1 MRTAAAALLS
11 VLLASSALAETKRV
25 AVVMGNNAGD
35 GSLAP
40 LRYAEA
46 DASKFA
52 RALLEV
58 GQVSEDDLFVLQGR
72 RLADTEGAIAK
83 ATARIAVLHQ
93 RPENRVMLIFYY
105 SGHSDGEAIEL
116 GGERLS
122 FVDLKRELAK
132 SGAEVRV
139 EIIDACR
146 SGAAVAQKGGH
157 AVPAFTMRLADDLS
171 TSGDAFVASSAA
183 DEVALESPELQGSY
197 FTSALVSGLRG
208 AADTSGDKQ
217 VTLAEAYRYAY
228 DHTVSSTAVTIEGAQ
243 HPTFDFK
250 LSGQG
255 ELVLSQL
262 DRPKAGLVLPDGLDR
277 ALVIDVARDQ
287 VVAELLPGAS
297 RFLALSPGNYAVR
310 AFAHSKSLGT
320 RVELA
325 SGQTREVHFAELET
339 LSAPKVAMKGPG
351 GEAATSLEEPPP
363 ATSRVQIGVTAGASS
378 GVAMNLGPRLGL
390 RVAVEPGFVEG
401 LYAIVNGSYGSAA
414 GVDEMGANVQVGYQ
428 FPIHATNSL
437 TFGVGAEAGP
447 GWVWQHVDG
456 VEAGAGFALMVG
468 PRASARYSL
477 GDHASVELEGGVAFA
492 HVNLD
497 QQGQFVPEPGV
508 TAGMVFGL

>member
-1 MRTAAAALLS
+1 MRTAAALLCL
-11 VLLASSALAETKRV
+11 LLAGTAFAETKRV

-58 GQVSEDDLFVLQGR
+58 GQVNEDDLFVLQGQ
-72 RLADTEGAIAK
+72 RLAAVQDAISK

-93 RPENRVMLIFYY
+93 KPENRVMLIFYY

-146 SGAAVAQKGGH
+146 SGAAVQAKGGH

-197 FTSALVSGLRG
+197 FTSAFVSGLRG
-208 AADTSGDKQ
+208 AADSSGDKQ

-228 DHTVSSTAVTIEGAQ
+228 DHTVSSTAVTLEGAQ

-250 LSGQG
+250 LSGQV
-255 ELVLSQL
+255 ELVLASL

-310 AFAHSKSLGT
+310 AFAHNKSLGT

-325 SGQTREVHFAELET
+325 ASQTREVHFAELEAM
-339 LSAPKVAMKGPG
+339 SAPKVAMKGPG
-351 GEAATSLEEPPP
+351 GEASTSLEETHST
-363 ATSRVQIGVTAGASS
+363 TSRIQIGVTAGASG
-378 GVAMNLGPRLGL
+378 GVASDLGPRLGL
-390 RVAVEPGFVEG
+390 RVSVDPGLVEG
-401 LYAIVNGSYGSAA
+401 LAVIVNGSYGSNT
-414 GVDEMGANVQVGYQ
+414 GVDEMNANVELGYQ
-428 FPIHATNSL
+428 FPIHVTNSL
-437 TFGVGAEAGP
+437 TFGIGAEAGP

-456 VEAGAGFALMVG
+456 VEAGAGLALMVG
-468 PRASARYSL
+468 PRASAKYAI
-477 GDHASVELEGGVAFA
+477 GDHASIELEGGVAFA

-497 QQGQFVPEPGV
+497 GQDQFVPQPGV
-508 TAGMVFGL
+508 TAGVVFGL